1 MNWAKTTNMMKVY
14 GYIIFGAL
22 IALAQAEITE
32 EDGILV
38 ITSENF
44 QEAIDKH
51 KFIMVEFYA
60 PWCGHCK
67 ALAPEYVHAAEILN
81 DEKSEIKLAK
91 CDATENQDLARTW
104 GVGGYPTLKYFR
116 SGQPLPFKGQRTADA
131 IVEWVK
137 KKSGPSAKPLSSVD
151 EAKKFV
157 EEGEVS
163 IIGFFKEQDGFKAK
177 NFFQAAEELDEFGYT
192 FGITSEADVMASYEI
207 EGDAILVFK
216 PFDDKPSEFKG
227 KPYGVEDIKNFII
240 SSSLPT
246 LVEFDPKYASRVFH
260 ESNKKG
266 ALWLIISSTSDEFA
280 DQKKA
285 AEKIAEKYEGKV
297 LTVILDFAEETSQR
311 FISMLGA
318 EADAQKGP
326 VMRFAYGWGTKYS
339 AASEVEM
346 TEDGMEQFLQDQFA
360 SRNTQ
365 ITWSKTEEIPEDW
378 DKAPVK
384 VLVGKSLANV
394 VKANKN
400 VFVEFY
406 APWCGHCKALTPTWD
421 ELGEKVKG
429 RDDIM
434 IAKLEATANSVDRVQ
449 VRSFPT
455 LILFKGTVSNQIKY
469 DKGDRSLEA
478 LTGWLE
484 EKGIKMTEQKDKKD
498 EL

>member
-1 MNWAKTTNMMKVY
+1 LGSLVIGVLAS
-14 GYIIFGAL
+14 
-22 IALAQAEITE
+22 LAQAEILE

-38 ITSENF
+38 LTSENF

-67 ALAPEYVHAAEILN
+67 ALAPEYVHAAEMLEE
-81 DEKSEIKLAK
+81 EKSEIKLAK

-116 SGQPLPFKGQRTADA
+116 SGVPLPFKSQRTADS
-131 IVEWVK
+131 IVDWVK
-137 KKSGPSAKPLSSVD
+137 KKSGPSAKTLASVD

-157 EEGEVS
+157 EDGEVS
-163 IIGFFKEQDGFKAK
+163 VIGFFKEKDGFKAK
-177 NFFQAAEELDEFGYT
+177 NFFQAAEELDDFGYT
-192 FGITSEADVMASYEI
+192 FGIATEADVLASYDI
-207 EGDAILVFK
+207 EGDAIVVFK
-216 PFDDKPSEFKG
+216 PFDDKRSDFKG

-240 SSSLPT
+240 SSSIPV
-246 LVEFDPKYASRVFH
+246 LVEFDPKHASRIFH

-266 ALWLIISSTSDEFA
+266 ALWLIISSTSDEYA
-280 DQKKA
+280 AQKKA
-285 AEKIAEKYEGKV
+285 AAKIAEKYHGKIV
-297 LTVILDFAEETSQR
+297 TVILDFAEETSGR

-318 EADAQKGP
+318 EAEAEEGP
-326 VMRFAYGWGTKYS
+326 VMRFAYGWGTKYMPVS
-339 AASEVEM
+339 DVEM
-346 TEDGMEQFLQDQFA
+346 TEEGMEQALQDQFA
-360 SRNTQ
+360 GRNTQ
-365 ITWSKTEEIPEDW
+365 ITWSKTEEIPDDW

-394 VKANKN
+394 VKSNKN

-406 APWCGHCKALTPTWD
+406 APWCGHCKALAPTWD
-421 ELGEKVKG
+421 ELGKKVEG

-434 IAKLEATANSVDRVQ
+434 IAKMEATSNSVDRVQ
-449 VRSFPT
+449 VRSYPT

-469 DKGDRSLEA
+469 DKGDRSLDG
-478 LTGWLE
+478 LTAFLE
-484 EKGIKMTEQKDKKD
+484 EKGIKITEQKEKKD